1 MVINKD
7 KIQEEFES
15 LEQIQD
21 FWETHSTADYF
32 DEMEKAKFELSPALK
47 SKIES
52 GILYRVLDLSS
63 KEIEKIDNE
72 AQRKKLD

>member
-1 MVINKD
+1 LVINKN
-7 KIQEEFES
+7 KIPEEFES

-32 DEMEKAKFELSPALK
+32 DEMEKAEFELSPALK

-63 KEIEKIDNE
+63 KEIEKIENE
-72 AQRKKLD
+72 AQRKN